1 MARYK
6 TIAILTHFEDL
17 SDPRIDR
24 TKQHVLLDM
33 VTIALVAAICGANT
47 WADVERFG
55 NAKEEWFAKFLEL
68 PNGIP
73 SHDTFGRVFARL
85 DTEEF
90 YACLH
95 NWVRSLNLDLKGRG
109 VALDGKAIRHS
120 FDTASGKSALHIV
133 SAWVSDLGI
142 ALGQIAVDEKSNEIP
157 AVPQLLVA
165 LELTGAVV
173 TVDAMHCQKETAAA
187 ILAKDADYVFT
198 VKANQPTLYQ
208 AMLDLFA
215 AYGENNYQ
223 SPELRT
229 HTTVDRSHGRIERRT
244 YYVAPAPAEW
254 ISRGE
259 WPGLKSVA
267 MVYRS
272 RNVNGKISEETAY
285 IITSLPPKPK
295 TLAKHI
301 RGHWGIEN
309 NLHWTLDVTF
319 AEDQSRIRK
328 GNGQEIAGVFRR
340 LALTMLM
347 QDTSIKSSLRG
358 KRLMAGW
365 NNEILEGI
373 LCGFQGD

>member
-6 TIAILTHFEDL
+6 TIAILTHFEKL

-24 TKQHVLLDM
+24 TKQHMLLDM
-33 VTIALVAAICGANT
+33 VTIALVAAICGANS

-55 NAKEEWFAKFLEL
+55 TAKEDWFAKFLEL

-85 DTEEF
+85 DTAEF
-90 YACLH
+90 YNCMH
-95 NWVRSLNLDLKGRG
+95 NWVRSLKLDLKGRG
-109 VALDGKAIRHS
+109 VAFDGKAARHS

-133 SAWVSDLGI
+133 TAWVSDLGI
-142 ALGQIAVDEKSNEIP
+142 SLGQIAVDEKSNEIP
-157 AVPQLLVA
+157 AVPQLLGV

-173 TVDAMHCQKETAAA
+173 TVDAMHCQKETATA
-187 ILAKDADYVFT
+187 ILARDADYVFT
-198 VKANQPTLYQ
+198 VKANQPKLYQ
-208 AMLDLFA
+208 AMLDLFE

-223 SPELRT
+223 APELRT
-229 HTTVDRSHGRIERRT
+229 HTTVERSHGRIERRT
-244 YYVAPAPAEW
+244 CYVAPAPAAW
-254 ISRGE
+254 IARGE

-272 RNVNGKISEETAY
+272 RNVNGHLSEETAY
-285 IITSLPPKPK
+285 IISSLPPKVK
-295 TLAKHI
+295 ALSRHI

-309 NLHWTLDVTF
+309 KLHWSLDVTF

-328 GNGQEIAGVFRR
+328 GNGQEIAGIFRR
-340 LALTMLM
+340 LALSMLM

-358 KRLMAGW
+358 KRLLAGW
-365 NNEILEGI
+365 NDAILEDI
-373 LCGFQGD
+373 LCGFQGK

>member
-6 TIAILTHFEDL
+6 TIEVLTHFEDL
-17 SDPRIDR
+17 ADPRIER
-24 TKQHVLLDM
+24 TKRHVLLDM

-85 DTEEF
+85 DTDAF
-90 YACLH
+90 YTCLH
-95 NWVRSLNLDLKGRG
+95 NWVRSLKLNLKGRG
-109 VALDGKAIRHS
+109 VALDGKVARRS
-120 FDTASGKSALHIV
+120 FDSASDKSALNIV

-157 AVPQLLVA
+157 AVPQLLAA

-173 TVDAMHCQKETAAA
+173 TVDAMHCQKETATA
-187 ILAKDADYVFT
+187 ILAKQADYVFT
-198 VKANQPTLYQ
+198 VKANQPKLYQ

-215 AYGENNYQ
+215 AYGADNYRA
-223 SPELRT
+223 PELRT
-229 HTTVDRSHGRIERRT
+229 FTTTERGHGRVERRT
-244 YYVAPAPAEW
+244 YYAAPAPADW
-254 ISRGE
+254 IARGE
-259 WPGLKSVA
+259 WPGLKTVA
-267 MVYRS
+267 MVYRY
-272 RNVNGKISEETAY
+272 REVNGHVTEETAY
-285 IITSLPPKPK
+285 IISSLPPKVK
-295 TLAKHI
+295 TLARHI

-309 NLHWTLDVTF
+309 KLHWSLDVSF

-358 KRLMAGW
+358 KRLLAGW
-365 NNEILEGI
+365 NNAILEGI
-373 LCGFQGD
+373 LCGFQGE